1 MTGVGISGRIAR
13 SFLHSKLTPLF
24 VAFALLLGV
33 FATMVTPREE
43 EPQII
48 VPMIDV
54 MVSYPGA
61 SATEVEDRVSRPME
75 ALLWEVEG
83 VEYVYSIAQPGMNMT
98 IVRFLVGQNVEAS
111 LVRLQTKLAS
121 NYDRIPPGVS
131 QPIVKSRSIDD
142 VPVLALTLWSRQ
154 DRWSGYELRRVAQD
168 ISEELKRLNDASE
181 INIIGGQHRQVRV
194 ILDSLRLA
202 AYGSS
207 AFQAVNALEQS
218 NVLVPAGS
226 FAKGNKEYRV
236 EAGGFLRT
244 AAEVG
249 SVIVSVNNG
258 RPVYLRDVAEIRD
271 GPEEPANHVMFGVG
285 PAAQSKGVRA
295 GGTGLHEAVTLSFA
309 KKKGT
314 NATRFTEDLMHRVE
328 SLRGGILPSEV
339 EYTITRNYGETAKEK
354 SDELLFHMFL
364 ATVSVVFLI
373 AWALGWREAIVVAV
387 AVPVTLS
394 LTLLVNYLYG
404 YTLNRVTL
412 FALIFSIG
420 ILVDDAIVVVENIH
434 RRFALHGVSPEN
446 AVEAVDEVGNP
457 TILATFAVIAALLPM
472 AFVSGLMGPYM
483 RPIPVGAS
491 AAMLFSLLVAFVVS
505 PWLGYK
511 VLQRVRHDPKAEEK
525 EERWVEKYDR
535 LIGPLLTNRRRRVTA
550 LAAVGGLLIVA
561 LLLVPLKFVM
571 VKMLPFDNKSEMEII
586 IDMPKGTPLEQTAA
600 VAREMTENLR
610 TVPEVTDFEV
620 YVGTAAPYN
629 FNGLVRHYFTRSEG
643 NQAGIQLNLAT
654 KEHRK
659 AQSHDIAKRI
669 RPAMKAIA
677 DKHGGR
683 VKVTE
688 IPPGPPVLS
697 TLVAEVYGP
706 NELKRRE
713 IAAEIMKI
721 FNSTPG
727 VVDVDWLVEADQ
739 EKVAF
744 RVDRARAM
752 LNGVSSDAVART
764 VAAALGGANAGLVHM
779 DTEKEPVDIHLQLLT
794 TERSNVESLL
804 RINVPSANGR
814 LIPLGELVTVERR
827 VDDKT
832 RYRKNLQPVT
842 YVLGDVAGREE
853 SPFYAILQMK
863 ERLRSI
869 KLPEGYALEQLMTV
883 MPERGDR
890 YMMKWDGEM
899 QITTEVFHD
908 LGIAFAAVL
917 LLIYVLVVAWF
928 RSFVIPV
935 IIMIPIPLT
944 LVGILPG
951 HWIFGSFFTATSM
964 IGFIA
969 LSGIIVRNS
978 ILLVDFIRAEER
990 QGVELRQAV
999 VRAGA
1004 VRLRPIALTAAAVV
1018 VASLVMLFDPIF
1030 QGLAISMM
1038 FGAVVA
1044 TVLTLIAVPIM
1055 YYEWFSGRGKEEKN

>member
-1 MTGVGISGRIAR
+1 
-13 SFLHSKLTPLF
+13 
-24 VAFALLLGV
+24 
-33 FATMVTPREE
+33 
-43 EPQII
+43 
-48 VPMIDV
+48 
-54 MVSYPGA
+54 
-61 SATEVEDRVSRPME
+61 
-75 ALLWEVEG
+75 
-83 VEYVYSIAQPGMNMT
+83 
-98 IVRFLVGQNVEAS
+98 
-111 LVRLQTKLAS
+111 
-121 NYDRIPPGVS
+121 
-131 QPIVKSRSIDD
+131 
-142 VPVLALTLWSRQ
+142 
-154 DRWSGYELRRVAQD
+154 
-168 ISEELKRLNDASE
+168 
-181 INIIGGQHRQVRV
+181 
-194 ILDSLRLA
+194 
-202 AYGSS
+202 
-207 AFQAVNALEQS
+207 
-218 NVLVPAGS
+218 
-226 FAKGNKEYRV
+226 
-236 EAGGFLRT
+236 
-244 AAEVG
+244 
-249 SVIVSVNNG
+249 
-258 RPVYLRDVAEIRD
+258 
-271 GPEEPANHVMFGVG
+271 
-285 PAAQSKGVRA
+285 
-295 GGTGLHEAVTLSFA
+295 
-309 KKKGT
+309 
-314 NATRFTEDLMHRVE
+314 
-328 SLRGGILPSEV
+328 
-339 EYTITRNYGETAKEK
+339 
-354 SDELLFHMFL
+354 
-364 ATVSVVFLI
+364 
-373 AWALGWREAIVVAV
+373 
-387 AVPVTLS
+387 
-394 LTLLVNYLYG
+394 
-404 YTLNRVTL
+404 
-412 FALIFSIG
+412 
-420 ILVDDAIVVVENIH
+420 
-434 RRFALHGVSPEN
+434 
-446 AVEAVDEVGNP
+446 
-457 TILATFAVIAALLPM
+457 
-472 AFVSGLMGPYM
+472 
-483 RPIPVGAS
+483 
-491 AAMLFSLLVAFVVS
+491 
-505 PWLGYK
+505 
-511 VLQRVRHDPKAEEK
+511 
-525 EERWVEKYDR
+525 
-535 LIGPLLTNRRRRVTA
+535 
-550 LAAVGGLLIVA
+550 
-561 LLLVPLKFVM
+561 
-571 VKMLPFDNKSEMEII
+571 
-586 IDMPKGTPLEQTAA
+586 
-600 VAREMTENLR
+600 
-610 TVPEVTDFEV
+610 
-620 YVGTAAPYN
+620 
-629 FNGLVRHYFTRSEG
+629 
-643 NQAGIQLNLAT
+643 
-654 KEHRK
+654 
-659 AQSHDIAKRI
+659 
-669 RPAMKAIA
+669 MKAIA

-752 LNGVSSDAVART
+752 LSGVSSDAVART

-779 DTEKEPVDIHLQLLT
+779 ETEKEPVDIHLQLAT

-804 RINVPSANGR
+804 RINVPGANGR

-827 VDDKT
+827 MDDKT

-863 ERLRSI
+863 ERLRGI

-890 YMMKWDGEM
+890 YAMKWDGEM

-1055 YYEWFSGRGKEEKN
+1055 YYEWFSGKGKEEKNSVS